1 MIVRL
6 ALEKARLHTTHDA
19 KATLVT
25 TSPQPQGAPA
35 LRQSF
40 SPSFFELT
48 EKWEMEVPDVLQR
61 HPSWKTAG
69 IAPFT
74 FRF

>member
-19 KATLVT
+19 KAT
-25 TSPQPQGAPA
+25 QPRGAPA